1 MHIPIILG
9 FLITNTARGKTT
21 EQAPTKPVWRKP
33 PPEGV
38 VEIVGT
44 GVSSLVELPDGSL
57 LAQNGST
64 SSDGGRT
71 WSEPRSVGDGVDGN
85 GLTCLNSGAI
95 ALTSDDRIWI
105 SQDNGETWD
114 APRHIP
120 MDTARRGLSDTIIQL
135 SGGRLL
141 CPRRTVLGGYHPDD
155 GVGLPIGGAS
165 RVPECEGWGT
175 WKGLPTS
182 VEGEGHCPQM
192 EIAFVYYS
200 DDEGRTWNP
209 FEEYGCLMGW
219 FDFDGVVNGNC
230 GVVPCDEPSVAETK
244 DGGVLFFARS
254 TVGRILY
261 SYSRDHAQTWGA
273 VKPTEL
279 ECSYSPPRLR
289 RIPRTGDLICV
300 WNQVSHAEI
309 RRGYLRGRLSAAISR
324 DSGATWENFK
334 TLELSAGL
342 EDVERI
348 PAEYPIRPVRSQNY
362 VGTLPDDYANIY
374 YPNICFAADKVYVIY
389 SRGWLTQRGSEA
401 RLTSER
407 VLRIYPL
414 EWFYQ

>member
-1 MHIPIILG
+1 M
-9 FLITNTARGKTT
+9 TQTADSLEDRNIG
-21 EQAPTKPVWRKP
+21 PPVWRKP

-57 LAQNGST
+57 LAQNGSA

-71 WSEPRSVGDGVDGN
+71 WSEPRSFGDGVSGN
-85 GLTCLNSGAI
+85 GFTRLDSGAI

-105 SQDNGETWD
+105 SRDGGETWEG
-114 APRHIP
+114 PRHIP
-120 MDTARRGLSDTIIQL
+120 MDTATRGLSDTIIQL

-155 GVGLPIGGAS
+155 GLGLPIGGAA

-175 WKGLPTS
+175 WRGLPAS

-200 DDEGRTWNP
+200 DDEGQTWSP

-219 FDFDGVVNGNC
+219 FDFDGVTNGNC
-230 GVVPCDEPSVAETK
+230 GVTPCDEPSVVETK

-261 SYSRDHAQTWGA
+261 SYSRDDAQTWSA
-273 VKPTEL
+273 VKPNEL
-279 ECSYSPPRLR
+279 ACSYSPPRLR
-289 RIPRTGDLICV
+289 RIPRTGDLISI

-334 TLELSAGL
+334 TLEVSAGL
-342 EDVERI
+342 EDVNRI
-348 PAEYPIRPVRSQNY
+348 PAEYPVRPVRSQNY

-389 SRGWLTQRGSEA
+389 SRGWMTQKGDEA

-414 EWFYQ
+414 DWFYQ

>member
-1 MHIPIILG
+1 M
-9 FLITNTARGKTT
+9 TQTADSLEDRNSG
-21 EQAPTKPVWRKP
+21 PPVWRKP
-33 PPEGV
+33 PPEDV
-38 VEIVGT
+38 VEIAGT
-44 GVSSLVELPDGSL
+44 GVSSLVELADGSL
-57 LAQNGST
+57 LAQNGSI
-64 SSDGGRT
+64 SADGGRT
-71 WSEPRSVGDGVDGN
+71 WTEARSFGDGVDGN
-85 GLTCLNSGAI
+85 GLMRLNSGAI

-105 SQDNGETWD
+105 SRDGGETWEG
-114 APRHIP
+114 PRQIP

-155 GVGLPIGGAS
+155 GLGLPIGGAA

-175 WKGLPTS
+175 WRGLPAS

-200 DDEGRTWNP
+200 DDEGQTWSP

-219 FDFDGVVNGNC
+219 FDFDGVANGNC
-230 GVVPCDEPSVAETK
+230 GVTPCDEPTVAETK

-261 SYSRDHAQTWGA
+261 SYSRDDAQTWSA
-273 VKPTEL
+273 VKPNEL
-279 ECSYSPPRLR
+279 ACSYSPPRLR
-289 RIPRTGDLICV
+289 RIPRTGDLICI

-324 DSGATWENFK
+324 DSSATWENFK
-334 TLELSAGL
+334 TLEVSAGL

-389 SRGWLTQRGSEA
+389 SRGWMTQKGDEA

>member
-1 MHIPIILG
+1 MQASNFLGVIISNSVSG
-9 FLITNTARGKTT
+9 VPA
-21 EQAPTKPVWRKP
+21 EQPGTKPVWRKP

-44 GVSSLVELPDGSL
+44 DVSSLVELPDGSL
-57 LAQNGST
+57 LAQNGSV

-71 WSEPRSVGDGVDGN
+71 WSEPRSFGDGVDGN
-85 GLTCLNSGAI
+85 GLMHLNSGAI
-95 ALTSDDRIWI
+95 ALTIDDRIWI
-105 SQDNGETWD
+105 SRDSGETWEE
-114 APRHIP
+114 PRHIP

-155 GVGLPIGGAS
+155 RFGLPIGGAS

-175 WKGLPTS
+175 WRGLPAS

-200 DDEGRTWNP
+200 DDEGRTWSP

-219 FDFDGVVNGNC
+219 FDFDGVVNGDC
-230 GVVPCDEPSVAETK
+230 GVTPCDEPSVAETK

-261 SYSRDHAQTWGA
+261 SYSSDDVQTWSA
-273 VKPTEL
+273 VKPNEL
-279 ECSYSPPRLR
+279 ACSYSPPRLR
-289 RIPRTGDLICV
+289 RIPRTSDLICI

-348 PAEYPIRPVRSQNY
+348 PAEYPIRPVRAQNY

-374 YPNICFAADKVYVIY
+374 YPNICFAADKVYVSY
-389 SRGWLTQRGSEA
+389 SRGWMTQKGDEA

-414 EWFYQ
+414 DWFYQ